1 MNYDNFTK
9 EQIVS
14 ILKDT
19 LEYSS
24 KLREEIERLESD
36 IIKLFAKEREE
47 TKRLNNIINQLEK
60 DMKDTIE
67 LLKNSE
73 LQKVDKDYFIETFD
87 IFCNR
92 LKGSDKE

>member
-9 EQIVS
+9 EQLIG

-24 KLREEIERLESD
+24 KL
-36 IIKLFAKEREE
+36 REE

-60 DMKDTIE
+60 DMKGTIE

-73 LQKVDKDYFIETFD
+73 LQKVDKDYVIETFD
-87 IFCNR
+87 IYCNR